1 MKLRLLLVLCISM
14 SLSACITYRDFP
26 EEMVNN
32 PPKEKRF
39 NTLYYNIKSTGVL
52 SLGNGADALQTVFK
66 QRTPFTTTEKVETAP
81 ARGVY
86 CEVETLYKTPTV
98 PAFAFGY
105 LSVATLTIL
114 PFWSNHDGYR
124 VNYTVYKDGQ
134 KAKTFE
140 YDITRKGAVWLLLL
154 PVAWVNAFTY
164 SEAEAFEA
172 TAYQFFKDSAPLFVA
187 SR

>member
-1 MKLRLLLVLCISM
+1 MHLRLAAVLAVITLLP
-14 SLSACITYRDFP
+14 ACITYRDFP

-39 NTLYYNIKSTGVL
+39 GTLHYNIKPAGVL
-52 SLGNGADALQTVFK
+52 SLGNGAEALHAVFK
-66 QRTPFTTTEKVETAP
+66 SRTPFATTEKIETPP
-81 ARGVY
+81 ARGLF
-86 CEVETLYKTPTV
+86 CEVQTLYKTPTV

-124 VNYTVYKDGQ
+124 VAYTVYRDGQ
-134 KAKTFE
+134 KVKTFE
-140 YDITRKGAVWLLLL
+140 YDITRKGAVWLLLA
-154 PVAWVNAFTY
+154 PFAWVNAFTY

-172 TAYQFFKDSAPLFVA
+172 TAYQFFKDATPLFGGG
-187 SR
+187 